1 MPHIKVGIFVTLAV
15 CKGITKEFT
24 MQIKVLNTV
33 YETTDPKSIKA
44 LRGIV
49 EDSCGKMTL
58 REIANDLINNLVALN
73 ATKKPKKASGKLPPL
88 YYIIGNYGPD
98 AGKNFQVAIKYQP
111 LTPNTPSARLITT
124 FALSAGLI
132 TEEMEAD
139 VTDVKSITEKEYKQW
154 KKLG

>member
-1 MPHIKVGIFVTLAV
+1 
-15 CKGITKEFT
+15 
-24 MQIKVLNTV
+24 MQIKVLNTI
-33 YETTDPKSIKA
+33 YETTDPKSIKN
-44 LRGIV
+44 LRGII
-49 EDSCGKMTL
+49 EDCGGKMTL

-73 ATKKPKKASGKLPPL
+73 ATKKPKKASGKLPLL

-98 AGKNFQVAIKYQP
+98 DGKNFQVAIKYQP
-111 LTPNTPSARLITT
+111 MTPNTPSARLITT

>member
-1 MPHIKVGIFVTLAV
+1 
-15 CKGITKEFT
+15 

-33 YETTDPKSIKA
+33 YETTDPKSIMN
-44 LRGIV
+44 LRRII
-49 EDSCGKMTL
+49 EDCAGKMTL
-58 REIANDLINNLVALN
+58 REIANDLINNLVALS
-73 ATKKPKKASGKLPPL
+73 ATKKPKKASGKLPL
-88 YYIIGNYGPD
+88 RYYIIGNYSPD
-98 AGKNFQVAIKYQP
+98 GGKNFQIAIKYQP
-111 LTPNTPSARLITT
+111 MTPNTPSARLITT